1 MTIAFNTL
9 FERIGKAIKT
19 ADELMDAVSPD
30 LTTNL
35 RAFQDELDTE
45 QHDFRQAVL
54 GQLESRL
61 DSALGAIGG
70 QLSTLVATP
79 MSNLIIETVDEDVPL
94 SSKSIDD
101 ALTEL
106 IRQMEE
112 NGESVQATTISHT
125 ITYGRGGSSSGAH
138 GDNNGDGVFVFCA
151 TRGDGKVNE
160 FIYGETIRATVSNS
174 NAFGTATWSIVTEP
188 AKALLHPDWPSG
200 SGATLS
206 ISTSTASSNNRITAG
221 DLEASSTLE
230 TDLPNGWVA
239 EEGTF
244 GTSIKVTPV
253 EIQTVTVN
261 GTPTGGYYTLT
272 FTDKFGRHHTT
283 DPLAYNA
290 TSGSVQTELR
300 KLPYLGNVTVSSTGV
315 SHNLTHSVSFIGVPN
330 PADLTYTSYLT
341 GGTPTI
347 TIVTATAG
355 SPYVVRGARCLEF
368 VGDGAENTA
377 LLASVTL
384 SAKTCYAMNLWASVD
399 VVPAAGELEV
409 ALVDGVSGDVIE
421 DDQGAENKFTVDL
434 TTLDTYPAANNGA
447 FHTPTVMPRAVYV
460 RVKITTPLSAGTS
473 LFMDEIC
480 LSPMTRLYS
489 GGPYVAAFSGP
500 YEFEVDDYVEINVTN
515 SRDGLIHEWLNRLLS
530 LAQKDIL
537 LPVSYTPTK
546 DDSLA
551 GATS

>member
-9 FERIGKAIKT
+9 FERIGKAVYV
-19 ADELMDAVSPD
+19 ADKFMDAVHPD
-30 LTTNL
+30 LETNL
-35 RAFQDELDTE
+35 RAFQDEFDTE
-45 QHDFRQAVL
+45 QHDFRQTVL
-54 GQLESRL
+54 GQLESTL
-61 DSALGAIGG
+61 DSSLKSIGDS
-70 QLSTLVATP
+70 LSSLIGTP
-79 MSNLIIETVDEDVPL
+79 ISNLIVQTVHDDVPMPTEN
-94 SSKSIDD
+94 IAT
-101 ALTEL
+101 ALKEL
-106 IRQMEE
+106 VRQMEE
-112 NGESVQATTISHT
+112 NGESVQATTISYA
-125 ITYGRGGSSSGAH
+125 ITYGRGGSSSGSH

-151 TRGDGKVNE
+151 TRGDGRANE
-160 FIYGETIRATVSNS
+160 FTYGETIRATVSNS
-174 NAFGTATWSIVTEP
+174 NTFGTATWSIVTEP

-200 SGATLS
+200 SGVTANV
-206 ISTSTASSNNRITAG
+206 STNTASSNNRITAG
-221 DLEASSTLE
+221 DLETSSTLE

-239 EEGTF
+239 EEGSF

-272 FTDKFGRHHTT
+272 FTDKFGRQHTT
-283 DPLAYNA
+283 DLLAYNA
-290 TSGSVQTELR
+290 ASGSVQTELR
-300 KLPYLGNVTVSSTGV
+300 KLPYLSNVTVSSTGT
-315 SHNLTHSVSFIGVPN
+315 SPNLTHSVSFVGVPN

-347 TIVTATAG
+347 TIVTAIAG

-447 FHTPTVMPRAVYV
+447 FHTPTVMPRAVYL
-460 RVKITTPLSAGTS
+460 RVKLTTPLSAGTS
-473 LFMDEIC
+473 LFMDELC

-489 GGPYVAAFSGP
+489 GGPYIAAFSGP
-500 YEFEVDDYVEINVTN
+500 YEFEEGDYAEINVTN

-537 LPVSYTPTK
+537 LPVSYTPTQ

-551 GATS
+551 S

>member
-9 FERIGKAIKT
+9 FERIGRAIKT

-106 IRQMEE
+106 IRQMKE

-138 GDNNGDGVFVFCA
+138 GDNGGDGVFVFCA
-151 TRGDGKVNE
+151 VRGDGKTNE
-160 FIYGETIRATVSNS
+160 FTYGETIRATVTSANTS
-174 NAFGTATWSIVTEP
+174 GTASWSIATEP
-188 AKALLHPDWPSG
+188 SKTILHPLWPEG
-200 SGATLS
+200 SGVTVS
-206 ISTSTASSNNRITAG
+206 VTTNTAASNNRITTG

-230 TDLPNGWVA
+230 TDLPYAWVL
-239 EEGTF
+239 EEGVF
-244 GTSIKVTPV
+244 GTSVKITPV

-261 GTPTGGYYTLT
+261 GTPTAGYYSLT
-272 FTDKFGRHHTT
+272 FTDRFGSGHTT
-283 DPLAYNA
+283 DLLAYNA
-290 TSGSVQTELR
+290 AAGTVQAALR
-300 KLPYLGNVTVSSTGV
+300 KLPYLENVTVSSTGV
-315 SHNLTHSVSFIGVPN
+315 SPNLTHSVSFVGVPN

-347 TIVTATAG
+347 TVTTATAG

-377 LLASVTL
+377 LLVPVSL
-384 SAKTCYAMNLWASVD
+384 SPRACYAMNLWASVD
-399 VVPAAGELEV
+399 VAPAAGELEV

-421 DDQGAENKFTVDL
+421 DDQGTENKFTVDL
-434 TTLDTYPAANNGA
+434 TTLTTDPEAHNDS
-447 FHTPTVMPRAVYV
+447 FHTPLNLPRAVYL
-460 RVKITTPLSAGTS
+460 RVKLTTPLSAGTS
-473 LFMDEIC
+473 LFMDELC

-489 GGPYVAAFSGP
+489 GGPYIAAFSGA
-500 YEFEVDDYVEINVTN
+500 YEFEEGDYAEINVTN

-537 LPVSYTPTK
+537 LPVSYTPTQ

>member
-19 ADELMDAVSPD
+19 ADELVNAVYPSIE
-30 LTTNL
+30 TNL

-45 QHDFRQAVL
+45 QHDFRQAII
-54 GQLESRL
+54 GQIESRL
-61 DSALGAIGG
+61 DSSLGAVGG
-70 QLSTLVATP
+70 QLSTLLASPV
-79 MSNLIIETVDEDVPL
+79 SNLIVETVHADVPMP
-94 SSKSIDD
+94 SKSIEN
-101 ALTEL
+101 ALKEL
-106 IRQMEE
+106 VRQMEE
-112 NGESVQATTISHT
+112 SGESVQATTIACT

-138 GDNNGDGVFVFCA
+138 GDNSGDGVFVFCV

-160 FIYGETIRATVSNS
+160 FIYGETIRATASS
-174 NAFGTATWSIVTEP
+174 SSAFGTATWSIVTEP
-188 AKALLHPDWPSG
+188 AKTLLHLAWPGG
-200 SGATLS
+200 SGVTVS
-206 ISTSTASSNNRITAG
+206 IPTSTASSSNLITAS
-221 DLEASSTLE
+221 DLETSSTLE

-239 EEGTF
+239 EEGSF

-283 DPLAYNA
+283 DLLAYNA

-315 SHNLTHSVSFIGVPN
+315 SPNLTHSVSFVGVPN

-347 TIVTATAG
+347 TVVTAIAG

-377 LLASVTL
+377 LLASVAL
-384 SAKTCYAMNLWASVD
+384 NAKTCYAMNLWASVD

-409 ALVDGVSGDVIE
+409 ALVDGVSGDIIE

-434 TTLDTYPAANNGA
+434 TALDANPAANNGT
-447 FHTPTVMPRAVYV
+447 FHTPTVMPRAVYL

-473 LFMDEIC
+473 LFMDELC

-489 GGPYVAAFSGP
+489 GGPYIAAFSGA
-500 YEFEVDDYVEINVTN
+500 YEFEEGDYAEINVTN

-537 LPVSYTPTK
+537 LPVSYTPTQA
-546 DDSLA
+546 DSLA
-551 GATS
+551 SVTS